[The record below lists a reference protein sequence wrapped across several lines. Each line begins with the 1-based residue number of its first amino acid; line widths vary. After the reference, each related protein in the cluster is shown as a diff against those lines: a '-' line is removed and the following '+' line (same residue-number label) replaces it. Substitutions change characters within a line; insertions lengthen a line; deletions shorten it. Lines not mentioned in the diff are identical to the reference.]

1 MRSRVLVTLL
11 AAPLAV
17 FVLACSATPS
27 SRSNGSG
34 VGPQDP
40 AVASEQAAEAA
51 PAPTGPITAFADGI
65 YEVGTGPGQVVPGK
79 YKTTPPV
86 DCYWERLK
94 GTSGSDD
101 IIANDNLTAGA
112 PAIVTILKT
121 DVAFRSKRCGTWQK
135 SG

>member
-1 MRSRVLVTLL
+1 MRTRTFVT
-11 AAPLAV
+11 AVAVPLAV
-17 FVLACSATPS
+17 LSMACGASPS
-27 SRSNGSG
+27 SNSGS
-34 VGPQDP
+34 VGAQDP
-40 AVASEQAAEAA
+40 VVASEEAAKAA

-79 YKTTPPV
+79 YKTTPPA

-101 IIANDNLTAGA
+101 IIANDNLAAGA

-121 DVAFRSKRCGTWQK
+121 DAAFRSKRCGTWQK
-135 SG
+135 A